1 MAKRYNPLNKKG
13 KNQKILIHGA
23 NYVITIDKHD
33 ELSISEDT
41 SILIEG
47 KKIKKIFPKKDF
59 EKYVDFDKVDL
70 IYDAE
75 QKGGVVV
82 TPGLINMHDHPPMYL
97 LRSALS
103 FAEDD
108 HDKSLKLMAE
118 MEGKMN
124 QDEQYLST
132 LGDLTEQ
139 QKSGITT
146 TLSHY
151 AVFDPIE
158 KAAEE
163 SGHQVINCVSAASNS
178 HPDNTPKLVEKY
190 LKRKTSNT
198 KAGIALHYVWKAK
211 PPVLTK
217 ISGLMKKYDVFFTLH
232 VAETEKTIDA
242 CVERYGKRPVYVLED
257 YGLLGP
263 KTIMSHCVHLEQEE
277 IKLIKKRK
285 AVVVHLPTSNLL
297 HRSGQFDYREFVNNK
312 ATKQISLGTDSVV
325 SKNRLDILTEAL
337 TTKTLHQAREVISY
351 KELFDMCT
359 ARPAKLLGLKKTGKV
374 LPGYTAN
381 LAFWKLKDRGLT
393 PYDEEHPETL
403 VSNLITHG
411 SRMVRDLMIAGR
423 FVISNR
429 HHNLVDESELLEKL
443 QKAHMNIRKR
453 EKAAGSTAGSTAGS

>member
-1 MAKRYNPLNKKG
+1 M
-13 KNQKILIHGA
+13 
-23 NYVITIDKHD
+23 
-33 ELSISEDT
+33 
-41 SILIEG
+41 
-47 KKIKKIFPKKDF
+47 
-59 EKYVDFDKVDL
+59 
-70 IYDAE
+70 
-75 QKGGVVV
+75 
-82 TPGLINMHDHPPMYL
+82 
-97 LRSALS
+97 
-103 FAEDD
+103 
-108 HDKSLKLMAE
+108 
-118 MEGKMN
+118 
-124 QDEQYLST
+124 
-132 LGDLTEQ
+132 
-139 QKSGITT
+139 
-146 TLSHY
+146 
-151 AVFDPIE
+151 
-158 KAAEE
+158 
-163 SGHQVINCVSAASNS
+163 
-178 HPDNTPKLVEKY
+178 
-190 LKRKTSNT
+190 
-198 KAGIALHYVWKAK
+198 
-211 PPVLTK
+211 
-217 ISGLMKKYDVFFTLH
+217 
-232 VAETEKTIDA
+232 
-242 CVERYGKRPVYVLED
+242 LED